1 MDDPTSLLFGLDS
14 FAVVDVSRVADGAVQ
29 VVIET
34 RETRAA
40 CPDCG
45 VLTSRV
51 QGRPLVRIKD
61 LPASGQPVALWWR
74 KRRLRCAEE
83 LCPRRSFTQTTPEI
97 PPRSRLTTRLRDK
110 LAHAIVASNRAVAE
124 VAAEYGVAWHTAHT
138 ALVAAAARWLPEPS
152 PTRVLGIDETR
163 ARSVRWL
170 LEPAG
175 WRRSDP
181 WLTSF
186 VDADTTRPGV
196 LLGLAPGRSGAC
208 VKSWL
213 GAQTAAFR
221 AGVEIAVIDPSAPY
235 ASGVRA
241 ALPHTRIAVDKWH
254 LVRLGNEAVTEVRQ
268 RLARQRHGR
277 RGRAVDPAWAHRRM
291 LLTAG
296 DRLSARQLTRAHP
309 GAGRRRPDQR
319 ARRRLG
325 LQGVAA
331 PAAGLTTRAG
341 GDPGPAVAV
350 LHRLR
355 GRGHARDHPAGLH
368 RGDLVAGHPG
378 RPHHEHDQRAHRGLQ
393 PDHQAGQ
400 ACRMRIPQ
408 HRQLSAA
415 HHGPHRSHPTAWTSS
430 MNEAA
435 PLKCEEPPKSP
446 SALIRLASSAR
457 AGRRSMTADLV
468 TLALGMTLSRGHVVR
483 RPLLRPPGRFGLPG
497 LRLERH

>member
-186 VDADTTRPGV
+186 VDADTTGPGV

-296 DRLSARQLTRAHP
+296 DRLSARQLARLTQVLAVDDP
-309 GAGRRRPDQR
+309 TNELGAAWGCKELLRQLLDSPPEREEIR
-319 ARRRLG
+319 ARLWRFYTAC
-325 LQGVAA
+325 AA
-331 PAAGLTTRAG
+331 ADMPETT
-341 GDPGPAVAV
+341 
-350 LHRLR
+350 
-355 GRGHARDHPAGLH
+355 
-368 RGDLVAGHPG
+368 
-378 RPHHEHDQRAHRGLQ
+378 
-393 PDHQAGQ
+393 
-400 ACRMRIPQ
+400 
-408 HRQLSAA
+408 
-415 HHGPHRSHPTAWTSS
+415 
-430 MNEAA
+430 
-435 PLKCEEPPKSP
+435 
-446 SALIRLASSAR
+446 RLASTVETWWPAILVALTTSTTNAR
-457 AGRRSMTADLV
+457 TEGFNRIIKQVKRVGCGFRNIDNYQRRIMAHIAV
-468 TLALGMTLSRGHVVR
+468 TRPRGQAA
-483 RPLLRPPGRFGLPG
+483 
-497 LRLERH
+497 